1 MSLGIRLTYN
11 LPTKFNSLYSYNYTL
26 DILAK
31 LLSCTYLSCEIFRAW
46 FFFQVYYV
54 CAIPILYITVSSWA
68 SNNCCIAQAV
78 NDLPLFY
85 ECVCCSFC
93 DGLHVFT
100 LHLTSHVTFTSWNQF
115 TVYFTIKE
123 QYEYASSNT
132 VAEQVLSSIRTVIA
146 FGGEHK
152 ESEKYVELL

>member
-1 MSLGIRLTYN
+1 MIY
-11 LPTKFNSLYSYNYTL
+11 PCFM
-26 DILAK
+26 
-31 LLSCTYLSCEIFRAW
+31 
-46 FFFQVYYV
+46 
-54 CAIPILYITVSSWA
+54 
-68 SNNCCIAQAV
+68 
-78 NDLPLFY
+78 
-85 ECVCCSFC
+85 CVCVLFFVMDYNMCN
-93 DGLHVFT
+93 VFT